1 MSYISYCGL
10 LCNECPLYIAT
21 KNNDLQ
27 AKERLAVECSTE
39 SITFTA
45 EDMTCEGC
53 FCEKN
58 DRSIMCGDC
67 ENRKCAKNKAVEN
80 CGLCSEYP
88 CEIVERRLPVDSENR
103 VRLDEISRCRR

>member
-39 SITFTA
+39 AITFTA

-53 FCEKN
+53 FCHKN
-58 DRSIMCGDC
+58 DRSKMCGDC
-67 ENRKCAKNKAVEN
+67 EIRKCAKNKAVEN

-103 VRLDEISRCRR
+103 VRLDEISR